1 MRENI
6 GVQVDQTMMLIMGV
20 CFLFLGIVAVA
31 MFYFVFKYSAKR
43 NTKTEDIHGNTPLEI
58 IWTVVPLIL
67 VLVLFFYGWKGF
79 ENMRDIPDDAFPVK
93 ITGQMW
99 KWGFEY
105 ENGKKSDT
113 LFVPIDQAIRLNI
126 YSIDVNH
133 SVYIPA
139 YRVKEDAVPGR
150 ENRLWFETTGL
161 DTLVITCAEYCG
173 LDHSVM
179 LTYMIVL
186 PEDKFQEWYN
196 TPNVE
201 TTPTTTDTTGTK
213 DTTTQSDTTS
223 PGSDTTNPQG
233 STDTTNKKD
242 TTKQN

>member
-20 CFLFLGIVAVA
+20 CFLLLAIITVA
-31 MFYFVFKYSAKR
+31 MFYFLYKYSAKR

-79 ENMRDIPDDAFPVK
+79 ENMRDIPEDAFPIKV
-93 ITGQMW
+93 TGQMW

-113 LFVPIDQAIRLNI
+113 LFVPMHKPIRMNI

-133 SVYIPA
+133 SFFIPA

-150 ENRLWFETTGL
+150 ENRLWFQPTAP

-179 LTYMIVL
+179 LAYLVVL

-201 TTPTTTDTTGTK
+201 TTPTTTDSTGTTPG
-213 DTTTQSDTTS
+213 DSTNQVSDTTKTE
-223 PGSDTTNPQG
+223 GT
-233 STDTTNKKD
+233 TDTTSKKD